1 MTTEDFLLAFL
12 VAFGVKGQGEEGGGK
27 EEGEG
32 GRGGRGVRKS
42 KGNLDN
48 NEIKNNTDNL

>member
-27 EEGEG
+27 EE
-32 GRGGRGVRKS
+32 RGGGVE
-42 KGNLDN
+42 G
-48 NEIKNNTDNL
+48 

>member
-1 MTTEDFLLAFL
+1 MTTEDFLLAF
-12 VAFGVKGQGEEGGGK
+12 FGRIWSKGPGEEGGEG
-27 EEGEG
+27 EGEG
-32 GRGGRGVRKS
+32 GRGVSKS

>member
-27 EEGEG
+27 EER

>member
-27 EEGEG
+27 EEGGAGVEG
-32 GRGGRGVRKS
+32 
-42 KGNLDN
+42 
-48 NEIKNNTDNL
+48 

>member
-1 MTTEDFLLAFL
+1 MGEDG
-12 VAFGVKGQGEEGGGK
+12 GVRVGGG
-27 EEGEG
+27 GQ
-32 GRGGRGVRKS
+32 GVRKS